1 MGPLIFT
8 GKAGDGMAKRH
19 RSLLLLALA
28 AVLLWLVHGFFVS
41 RYGLTVNHQQLS
53 LPRLEAPVRLAVL
66 SDLHGLEFGE
76 GNRTLIQKTAEQQPD
91 LIFLLGDMLND
102 TSPDA
107 RAVMELVSS
116 LTETASVYFAWGNHE
131 LDYSASP
138 LEEEL
143 TAAGAAV
150 LNRSYADITA
160 NGAALRLGGL
170 YDYAFALDDFN
181 TCDPGR
187 MDPEVWRFLTEF
199 QDTDR
204 CRLML
209 SHRPDSFIFGEAAE
223 TWGVEL
229 VVCGHTHGGQ
239 VVLPALGGLFG
250 GDQGFFPEYVHGIYE
265 KDGLSLAVTS
275 GLGSQPGRF
284 PRFRNPPEIMILD
297 LMPES

>member
-1 MGPLIFT
+1 
-8 GKAGDGMAKRH
+8 MAKRH

-91 LIFLLGDMLND
+91 LILLLGDMLND

-107 RAVMELVSS
+107 RTVTELVGA
-116 LTETASVYFAWGNHE
+116 LAEIAPVYCTWGNHE
-131 LDYSASP
+131 LDYSVSP

-199 QDTDR
+199 QNTDR

-239 VVLPALGGLFG
+239 IRIGAINGLYAPGQGIFPKYAGGEYQLGKTKMIVGRGLVQNSLPRWG
-250 GDQGFFPEYVHGIYE
+250 
-265 KDGLSLAVTS
+265 
-275 GLGSQPGRF
+275 
-284 PRFRNPPEIMILD
+284 NPPEYMIIKLRGQNNGN
-297 LMPES
+297 MGRTR